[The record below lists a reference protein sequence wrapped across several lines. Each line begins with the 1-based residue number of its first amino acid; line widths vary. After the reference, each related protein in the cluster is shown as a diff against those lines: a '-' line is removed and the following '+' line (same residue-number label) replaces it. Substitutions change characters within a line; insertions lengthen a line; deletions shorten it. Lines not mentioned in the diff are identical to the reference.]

1 MELQVGVKALIEQD
15 GKYLFLLRS
24 KSFQPG
30 PQKWDIPGGRI
41 KPGEAL
47 TGALGREIQEET
59 GLKVQQVSRLLAAQD
74 IFVNRAAVHVV
85 RLTYRAVAVGNVV
98 LSEEHDDYK
107 WMTCDEVLTEPH
119 IDSYLKEVL
128 VGLVKE

>member
-15 GKYLFLLRS
+15 GKYLFLRRD
-24 KSFQPG
+24 KAFQSG

-41 KPGEAL
+41 KPEEAL
-47 TGALGREIQEET
+47 SDALIREVHEET
-59 GLKVQQVSRLLAAQD
+59 GLELEQASVLLAAQD
-74 IFVNRAAVHVV
+74 IFVPEKSLHVV
-85 RLTYRAVAVGNVV
+85 RLTYSTVAVGSVV

-107 WMTCDEVLTEPH
+107 WMTRDEALAEPY

-128 VGLVKE
+128 VERRG

>member
-15 GKYLFLLRS
+15 GKYLFLRRD
-24 KSFQPG
+24 KAFQSG

-41 KPGEAL
+41 KPEETLA
-47 TGALGREIQEET
+47 GALGREIQEET

-85 RLTYRAVAVGNVV
+85 RLTYSTVAVGSVV

-107 WMTCDEVLTEPH
+107 WMTRDEALAEPY

-128 VGLVKE
+128 VEQRR